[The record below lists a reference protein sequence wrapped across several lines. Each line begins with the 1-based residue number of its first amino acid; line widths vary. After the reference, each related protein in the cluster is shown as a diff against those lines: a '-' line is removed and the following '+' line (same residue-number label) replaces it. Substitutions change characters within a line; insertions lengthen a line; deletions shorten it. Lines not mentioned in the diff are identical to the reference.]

1 MSNPSLEQRGELGF
15 SLLLVVFSA
24 TAFWQSY
31 AISGFSGLATAGVF
45 PMLASATML
54 LAAVCILIKK
64 SKQLKINSADE
75 MAYDAHSKQGFFRSI
90 LPLQLVVVVALITGY
105 VIAMPLF
112 GFLLSSAAFLFL
124 SFGYLWRKSIVVTVL
139 ITLASVVSVYLIF
152 RKLFVVVLPK
162 GTLIQ
167 GWF

>member
-1 MSNPSLEQRGELGF
+1 MFNSSLRQRGELGF

-24 TAFWQSY
+24 TALWQSY
-31 AISGFSGLATAGVF
+31 AISGFAGLATAGVF

-54 LAAVCILIKK
+54 FSAVCILFKNIA
-64 SKQLKINSADE
+64 QPYNNSADE
-75 MAYDAHSKQGFFRSI
+75 TEFAAHSTQGFFRSI
-90 LPLQLVVVVALITGY
+90 LPLRQLIVIALITGY

-124 SFGYLWRKSIVVTVL
+124 SFSYLWKKSIPVTL
-139 ITLASVVSVYLIF
+139 SITLASVALVYLVF

-167 GWF
+167 SWF

>member
-1 MSNPSLEQRGELGF
+1 MSNSSLGQQGELGF

-24 TAFWQSY
+24 TALWQSY
-31 AISGFSGLATAGVF
+31 AISGFTGLATAGVF

-54 LAAVCILIKK
+54 FAAVCILFKNIK
-64 SKQLKINSADE
+64 QPYNSSTDE
-75 MAYDAHSKQGFFRSI
+75 LAYGAHSTQGFFRSI
-90 LPLQLVVVVALITGY
+90 LPLRLVIVVALITGY

-124 SFGYLWRKSIVVTVL
+124 SFKYLWQKSIAVTVL

-162 GTLIQ
+162 GALIQ
-167 GWF
+167 SWF